1 MDHILNAL
9 PISMNDLKRVKEEI
23 EADFITLVKSLGTMG
38 LPDYNNPIEITELP
52 YTCPEN
58 GVVIANPNWTGGGA
72 SLFVKMTPKDSTE
85 TYTWLSQNN
94 TSESGQ
100 RSAGQL
106 IVREGDVISLSVSP
120 STVDTSVKK
129 RFEQL
134 NFFPFKK

>member
-23 EADFITLVKSLGTMG
+23 EADFITLVKNLGTMG
-38 LPDYNNPIEITELP
+38 LPDYDNPIEITELP

-58 GVVIANPNWTGGGA
+58 GVVIAYPKWTGNGT
-72 SLFVKMTPKDSTE
+72 SLFVHMTPKDSTE

-94 TSESGQ
+94 VSESGQ

-106 IVREGDVISLSVSP
+106 IVREGDVISSSA
-120 STVDTSVKK
+120 SIKS
-129 RFEQL
+129 FEQL